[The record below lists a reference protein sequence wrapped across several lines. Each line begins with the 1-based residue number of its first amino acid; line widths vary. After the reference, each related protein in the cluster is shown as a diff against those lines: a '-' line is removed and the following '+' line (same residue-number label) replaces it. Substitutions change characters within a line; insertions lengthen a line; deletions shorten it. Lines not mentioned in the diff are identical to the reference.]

1 MPCLGPRPRLH
12 GSKDAPRRI
21 EGMTPICSETP
32 AADGAARRRGR
43 VTAAALGLLAVAL
56 TLAPVASAHGGH
68 EHEAVSG
75 LGAWR
80 PELPILAAATV
91 ALLLFA
97 QAFVRLRR
105 RGRPDHAP
113 AWRALLFFL
122 GVSFGTLALVS
133 PLDGIGESYLLSGH
147 MLQHVLIGD
156 AVPALVLVALRG
168 PLVFFL
174 LPGFA
179 LRRLARL
186 APLRA
191 CLGFLLR
198 PQVSFAFWA
207 ASLAS
212 WHLPAAYGYAL
223 ENRTVHDLEHA
234 CFFLGG
240 TLVWAQLVDPAR
252 RDALRRA
259 GRLGLVVG
267 MLAVGTAL
275 SNVLVLAPDPIYVA
289 YAEQPERRLGLTPS
303 ADQQV
308 AGLVMMAEQALA
320 LGTYCVFLL
329 RGYLRAPAPAPLAAD
344 RHPLAL

>member
-1 MPCLGPRPRLH
+1 M
-12 GSKDAPRRI
+12 
-21 EGMTPICSETP
+21 
-32 AADGAARRRGR
+32 
-43 VTAAALGLLAVAL
+43 TAAALGLLAAAL
-56 TLAPVASAHGGH
+56 VLAPAASARGER
-68 EHEAVSG
+68 EHEAAAG

-80 PELPILAAATV
+80 PETPVLAAAAV

-105 RGRPDHAP
+105 RDRPDHAP
-113 AWRALLFFL
+113 AWRALLFVL
-122 GVSFGTLALVS
+122 GVSLGTLALVS
-133 PLDGIGESYLLSGH
+133 PLDRIGEERLLSAH

-156 AVPALVLVALRG
+156 AAPALVLVALRG

-174 LPGFA
+174 LPGSV

-191 CLGFLLR
+191 ALGFLLR
-198 PQVSFAFWA
+198 PQVSFALWA

-212 WHLPAAYGYAL
+212 WHLPAAYGSAL
-223 ENRTVHDLEHA
+223 ESRTVHDLEHA

-275 SNVLVLAPDPIYVA
+275 SNILVLAPDPIYAA
-289 YAEQPERRLGLTPS
+289 YARQPDRLLGLTPS

-308 AGLVMMAEQALA
+308 AGLVMMAEQVLA

-329 RGYLRAPAPAPLAAD
+329 RGYLRAPAPPSLTGD